1 MQGKVVLITGATAG
15 IGRVTARELADA
27 GATVVLAAR
36 SKEKAE
42 ATREWISRGTGNSSV
57 DLIIGD
63 LSVQSHVRSIAE
75 QVISR
80 YGGLDVLVNNA
91 GGFFQRRTESADGIE
106 MTFALNHLAP
116 YLLTNLLLDA
126 LKKKSPA
133 RVVTVSSDAHTRA
146 TMNFDDLQGRAR
158 YRGWGAYGQ
167 SKLANLLFTYEL
179 ARRLQGSGITANA
192 LHPGFVASE
201 FAKNNGTG
209 MRLAMSIA
217 HRLGAISVDEGA
229 RTSVYLATSKDVQ
242 DASGKYFVKCRQA
255 ASSAASHDNGAALR
269 LWEISARMTGL
280 ATGDSDA

>member
-1 MQGKVVLITGATAG
+1 
-15 IGRVTARELADA
+15 VTARELADA

-91 GGFFQRRTESADGIE
+91 GGFFQRRTESEDGIE

-116 YLLTNLLLDA
+116 FLLTNLLLDA
-126 LKKKSPA
+126 LKKNSPS
-133 RVVTVSSDAHTRA
+133 RVVTVSSDAHARA
-146 TMNFDDLQGRAR
+146 SMNSDDLQGRAR

-179 ARRLQGSGITANA
+179 ARRLQGSGMTVNA
-192 LHPGFVASE
+192 LHPGF
-201 FAKNNGTG
+201 
-209 MRLAMSIA
+209 
-217 HRLGAISVDEGA
+217 
-229 RTSVYLATSKDVQ
+229 
-242 DASGKYFVKCRQA
+242 
-255 ASSAASHDNGAALR
+255 
-269 LWEISARMTGL
+269 
-280 ATGDSDA
+280 